1 MTEKSNN
8 SKRHHY
14 IPKFFIK
21 NFTDE
26 DGKLFVYTKEKDTI
40 LKNKQSPKGI
50 FFEDNRNLVNFS
62 GHMLDNLEQFYSELD
77 SKIATDYL
85 NAIKNKIVTPEELTS
100 LTFLANLL
108 KWRVP
113 KSDLKF
119 NELKSHLSKE
129 ELAIKIQINNQNN
142 AVDEN
147 AISHIE
153 NSDIFKESKRI
164 LLSILP
170 LLQGENLL
178 EIHNH
183 SFFQINTVFPS
194 LIGDNPVIMENCDLN
209 KIGNFIFPLSSDIT
223 FIYKQKAKRE
233 MNNGGLFCFHRDLT
247 ILNNSSTFIGCENK
261 EHLEKVIKMYKKIKE
276 EGKTTELEQQI
287 FKYIE

>member
-1 MTEKSNN
+1 MTEKLNN

-26 DGKLFVYTKEKDTI
+26 DGKLFVYNKEKDTI

-50 FFEDNRNLVNFS
+50 FFENNRNTVNFS
-62 GHMLDNLEQFYSELD
+62 GHKLDNLEQFYSDLD
-77 SKIATDYL
+77 SKMATDYL
-85 NAIKNKIVTPEELTS
+85 NVIKNKTVTPEELTS

-129 ELAIKIQINNQNN
+129 ELAIKIQINNQNK

-247 ILNNSSTFIGCENK
+247 ILNNSSTFIGCKNK

>member
-1 MTEKSNN
+1 MNN

-26 DGKLFVYTKEKDTI
+26 DGKLFVYNKEKDTI

-50 FFEDNRNLVNFS
+50 FFENNRNTVDFS
-62 GHMLDNLEQFYSELD
+62 GHKLDNLEQFYSELD
-77 SKIATDYL
+77 SKIAIDYL
-85 NAIKNKIVTPEELTS
+85 NIIKNKTVTPEELTS
-100 LTFLANLL
+100 LIFLVNLL

-113 KSDLKF
+113 KSDLQF
-119 NELKSHLSKE
+119 NKLKNDLSKE
-129 ELAIKIQINNQNN
+129 ELAIKIQIKNQNN
-142 AVDEN
+142 DTAKN
-147 AISHIE
+147 TISHIE

-170 LLQGENLL
+170 LLEENLL

-183 SFFQINTVFPS
+183 SFFQINSVFPS

-223 FIYKQKAKRE
+223 FIYKQKSKRE
-233 MNNGGLFCFHRDLT
+233 MNNGALFCFHRDLT
-247 ILNNSSTFIGCENK
+247 ILDNSSNFIGCKSK

-276 EGKTTELEQQI
+276 DGKTAELEQQI
-287 FKYIE
+287 FKYIV